1 MTSLIQRPYTSNT
14 HTQSENGDL
23 GMKMP
28 KVVHEIPPE
37 PESEVQKQPSDS
49 KGQKL
54 HSCEV
59 NYICQVAINTTVA

>member
-1 MTSLIQRPYTSNT
+1 
-14 HTQSENGDL
+14 
-23 GMKMP
+23 MKMP